1 MCLVRAMKSYEQE
14 WISPI
19 LEVYKKRKITD
30 TYTVILGL
38 NPMGQALCRR
48 LYERN
53 RYETILVFNSPS
65 FSTWN
70 RYPADVKPPVVPVH
84 AMADDETM
92 LIFGDVFVKDYE
104 WVTDMLF
111 YLSEH
116 VPMRFVIA
124 LSLYDGPTCGQV
136 LTQKGERLLKRMEI
150 PRGHPEFYDGLVAPL
165 ISIGN
170 VIDIDPVVLYLE
182 STPDE
187 IVLQVDDVTVTQAD
201 IDGAMILLE
210 KGLRI

>member
-1 MCLVRAMKSYEQE
+1 MKSYEQE

-70 RYPADVKPPVVPVH
+70 RYPSDVKPPVVPVH